1 MMYSCAPAGRGS
13 HSTSVV
19 RKKNKS
25 LRIDIHCH
33 YLNPEAAAKAAP
45 LNPAQ
50 YEMQIKF
57 ANAFTRETNLKQM
70 KERAAIDIQ
79 AVSPA
84 PPQMFHWAEPGMG
97 QELARMVNER
107 LAQIVA
113 QHPERFVAL
122 GSVPLQNA
130 DLAVAELIYL
140 TKTLGMKGVE
150 IGGSVN
156 GKNLTDP
163 SLGLEK
169 FFAKAEELGALIFIH

>member
-1 MMYSCAPAGRGS
+1 MMYSCAPAGGS
-13 HSTSVV
+13 SGSSSVV
-19 RKKNKS
+19 KKKNRS

-50 YEMQIKF
+50 HEMQIRF
-57 ANAFTRETNLKQM
+57 ANPFTRETNLKQM
-70 KERAAIDIQ
+70 KDRAPRLSDIALRLKEMDQAGIDIQ

-107 LAQIVA
+107 LAEIVA
-113 QHPERFVAL
+113 THPERFVAL
-122 GSVPLQNA
+122 GSVPLQDA
-130 DLAVAELIYL
+130 DLAVNELTFII
-140 TKTLGMKGVE
+140 KKLGMRGVE

-163 SLGLEK
+163 S
-169 FFAKAEELGALIFIH
+169 